1 MLRQPLTQHAQRL
14 LFLRPFMSSTVALAA
29 AALEGMTGGAC
40 GQWVAAG
47 ISWSYN
53 TFVFW
58 ASLAAAASVLKS
70 WCRQRVTFAC
80 GVVAG
85 NV

>member
-1 MLRQPLTQHAQRL
+1 M
-14 LFLRPFMSSTVALAA
+14 
-29 AALEGMTGGAC
+29 
-40 GQWVAAG
+40 VAAG

-85 NV
+85 NVLVWWVVCPALVGVVPEVVCCRLGGRRVPT